1 MSTPTAFTYDV
12 TTSSSTPLANAAD
25 HLVNATM
32 KGRTFV
38 KDQWQALTLPFAATE
53 AQLTA
58 VFGTGYGLKQFT
70 AVSADGRE
78 MLFTTPAT
86 RGVVAGEPYLI
97 KPTTDVV
104 STPHFDGVVPIKPTY
119 NWEAM
124 NGYAATYGDYTFT
137 GAMLR
142 IDYPATDGSVLLL
155 GDNAASVT
163 RPANGINGS
172 LAYITKANGAS
183 DPVITIVE
191 ESETPKNYW
200 MTYCSASDLDFT
212 LDGNTSLVA
221 YIATGFNT
229 AKRSVILTRIDQ
241 VPAYTGIVIR
251 STDDKVSLPAG
262 FDPTRF
268 ATQGGSTE
276 LQNLLVGVA
285 GTIQLDPT
293 EGDYANLILAK
304 GDSGIGFFKLSKTG
318 SFGPNKAYLQLPAG
332 ALPQAADGLYLTID
346 DETTGIKDST
356 SDAGGNEDW
365 YTLQG
370 VRVARPTQSGIY
382 LHRGVKVVVR

>member
-1 MSTPTAFTYDV
+1 M
-12 TTSSSTPLANAAD
+12 
-25 HLVNATM
+25 
-32 KGRTFV
+32 
-38 KDQWQALTLPFAATE
+38 
-53 AQLTA
+53 
-58 VFGTGYGLKQFT
+58 
-70 AVSADGRE
+70 
-78 MLFTTPAT
+78 
-86 RGVVAGEPYLI
+86 
-97 KPTTDVV
+97 
-104 STPHFDGVVPIKPTY
+104 VPIKPTY
-119 NWEAM
+119 NWKAM

-163 RPANGINGS
+163 RPSGGINGS

-191 ESETPKNYW
+191 ESDTPKNYW

-268 ATQGGSTE
+268 ATQGG
-276 LQNLLVGVA
+276 
-285 GTIQLDPT
+285 
-293 EGDYANLILAK
+293 ILAK